1 MKNEQL
7 LKKAEE
13 AKNLSYSPYSKF
25 RVGAALLDEKGN
37 IHLGTNIENSSYSLT
52 LCAER
57 TAVFEAYLKGARK
70 FRAIAITSDS
80 EKIITPCGACRQ
92 VLMEM
97 CGPELEVIMFDKHG
111 NTQVEKLKSLLPLS
125 FDESFL

>member
-80 EKIITPCGACRQ
+80 EKIITP
-92 VLMEM
+92 
-97 CGPELEVIMFDKHG
+97 
-111 NTQVEKLKSLLPLS
+111 
-125 FDESFL
+125 